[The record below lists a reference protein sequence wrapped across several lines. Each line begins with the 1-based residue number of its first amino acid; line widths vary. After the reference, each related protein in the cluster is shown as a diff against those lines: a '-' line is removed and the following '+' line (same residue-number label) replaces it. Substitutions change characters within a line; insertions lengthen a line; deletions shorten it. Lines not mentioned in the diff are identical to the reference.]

1 MAACISPSHIKM
13 AEPFDLST
21 AMEMEQFLD
30 DVTNELA
37 MERQKHENGKK
48 NDHARDGQDG
58 GRDSYD
64 IRDAVLLRSRTC
76 SGR

>member
-1 MAACISPSHIKM
+1 M